1 MDPWSLHIS
10 IDYTR
15 KSVCLPKYEKG
26 DDDMLCKVKQYLAVF
41 FLLIC
46 LSLMFMPGDVLAQA
60 EDTGGGVAS
69 HLSQLDRIR
78 KRRLLET

>member
-1 MDPWSLHIS
+1 
-10 IDYTR
+10 
-15 KSVCLPKYEKG
+15 
-26 DDDMLCKVKQYLAVF
+26 MLCKVKQYLAVF

-60 EDTGGGVAS
+60 EDTGGVAN

-78 KRRLLET
+78 KGRLLET